1 MTPRTAVPLA
11 APRKA
16 AHHAAARPASPFRF
30 FDAAVVRRR
39 RLGPSIVRI
48 TFGGEQLGEFAGG
61 GRDQSF
67 SLFLPH
73 PGQAEPVVPVE
84 LGDAWFAAWR
94 AMDPAVRAV
103 MRSYTVSEQRPEA
116 GEVDVDF
123 VLHGDTGPATRWAR
137 DARPGARVRLL
148 GPRTPENKS
157 VCFRPP
163 LDTDW
168 VLLAADETALPAVA
182 GILAWLP
189 AGVRARA
196 WIEVPR
202 AEDVRPLPT
211 AADVEIAWLVR
222 DGLRRHGAV
231 VDAVRAAALP
241 EGSPYA
247 WVAGE
252 SGAVRALRRHLVT
265 ERGLGR
271 ERVAFSGYWRLGAS
285 EEDLRA
291 EALSGAA

>member
-11 APRKA
+11 TPRRA
-16 AHHAAARPASPFRF
+16 ARRAAAPPASPFRF
-30 FDAAVVRRR
+30 FEAAVVRRR
-39 RLGPSIVRI
+39 RLGPSTVRI
-48 TFGGEQLGEFAGG
+48 TFGGEELREFAGG
-61 GRDQSF
+61 GRDQSL

-94 AMDPAVRAV
+94 TMDPAVRAV
-103 MRSYTVSEQRPEA
+103 IRSYTVSGQRPEA
-116 GEVDVDF
+116 GEVDIDF

-137 DARPGARVRLL
+137 TARPGARVRLL
-148 GPRTPENKS
+148 GPRTAENRS

-163 LDTDW
+163 SDTDW
-168 VLLAADETALPAVA
+168 VLLAADETALPAVE

-189 AGVRARA
+189 AGTRARV

-202 AEDVRPLPT
+202 AGDARPLPT
-211 AADVEIAWLVR
+211 AADAEITWLAR
-222 DGLRRHGAV
+222 EGLHRHGAV
-231 VDAVRAAALP
+231 VDAVRGAALP
-241 EGSPYA
+241 AGTPYA
-247 WVAGE
+247 WLAGE
-252 SGAVRALRRHLVT
+252 SAAVRALRRHLVG

-285 EEDLRA
+285 EEELRA
-291 EALSGAA
+291 EALAAA